1 MFRRRKKEP
10 AAAEAA
16 GEKIISP
23 TPLSR
28 ARMDLANGTGHR
40 STGDGLSAAAASAA
54 DPLPPRQQPKAK
66 AAGGRMIGGSPPLRR
81 RGAAQTTK
89 RSSSL
94 PPSLRMR
101 GRTRI
106 EEHFRVDPDHRSVL
120 PGVIKYEDDIAR
132 DLHDFSNLIALVPV
146 IVLNSMNWNWDK
158 LGRAVSLFG
167 GEGGDL
173 SDAWTGE
180 WFDLF
185 FRVSALYFV
194 ADLIW
199 VSVQPSCVKS
209 PGTILVH
216 HIATLLYII
225 LPYIYPE
232 VRWIMG
238 ACMSVEV
245 NTWFLIARRVFN
257 KQGLPPWTI
266 DLPFAVSFRV
276 KLISVSFYAT
286 WILTRNLLY
295 PVIWVL
301 MLRMF
306 LEHSAESDHINV
318 MAIAL
323 PFHTIF
329 CFLNFKWS
337 WDLLMSKLRYWRKG
351 GGGSIQSGL

>member
-1 MFRRRKKEP
+1 
-10 AAAEAA
+10 
-16 GEKIISP
+16 
-23 TPLSR
+23 
-28 ARMDLANGTGHR
+28 
-40 STGDGLSAAAASAA
+40 
-54 DPLPPRQQPKAK
+54 
-66 AAGGRMIGGSPPLRR
+66 
-81 RGAAQTTK
+81 
-89 RSSSL
+89 
-94 PPSLRMR
+94 
-101 GRTRI
+101 
-106 EEHFRVDPDHRSVL
+106 
-120 PGVIKYEDDIAR
+120 
-132 DLHDFSNLIALVPV
+132 
-146 IVLNSMNWNWDK
+146 
-158 LGRAVSLFG
+158 
-167 GEGGDL
+167 
-173 SDAWTGE
+173 
-180 WFDLF
+180 
-185 FRVSALYFV
+185 
-194 ADLIW
+194 
-199 VSVQPSCVKS
+199 
-209 PGTILVH
+209 
-216 HIATLLYII
+216 
-225 LPYIYPE
+225 
-232 VRWIMG
+232 
-238 ACMSVEV
+238 MSVEV